1 MVDISRA
8 TSGVNLPPEV
18 SQEIWGSTLEAS
30 AVMQASR
37 QISLPGSGVSIPIV
51 TGDAEAGWV
60 AETENKPVSRP
71 TLANKTITPYK
82 LAVIVPF
89 SDEFRRDIP
98 ALYAELVRRLP
109 SALGKKFD
117 QTVYASSGAPGS
129 NFDQLGGA
137 DALVVDGTATYADLV
152 AVYNAIAAEG
162 GDLSAWIARPELQGL
177 LLSATDG
184 FGRPLFTPDATTSSR
199 VGSMLGRPIF
209 GTRATMLAGDT
220 GIAGDFAGSA
230 VFGTVEG
237 VQVSFSDSATLTD
250 GTTTVGTGEGAV
262 EIPNTIN
269 LWQSNM
275 FAVRAEIEVGFRVRD
290 LEHFKRIRAA
300 A

>member
-8 TSGVNLPPEV
+8 TSGVNLPPDV
-18 SQEIWGSTLEAS
+18 SQEIWGGTLEAS

-37 QISLPGSGVSIPIV
+37 QINLPGSGVSIPIV
-51 TGDAEAGWV
+51 TGEAEAGWV
-60 AETENKPVSRP
+60 AETAAKPVSRP

-89 SDEFRRDIP
+89 SDEFRRDLP

-117 QTVYASSGAPGS
+117 QTVYAATGAPGS

-137 DALVVDGTATYADLV
+137 TQVTVDATNTYADLV
-152 AVYNAIAAEG
+152 AAYQAVAAAG

-177 LLSATDG
+177 LLGATDG
-184 FGRPLFTPDATTSSR
+184 FGRPLFTPDATTSNQ
-199 VGSMLGRPIF
+199 VGSMLGRPIY
-209 GTRATMLAGDT
+209 GTRATMLSSTTVGDDT

-230 VFGTVEG
+230 VYGTVEG
-237 VQVSFSDSATLTD
+237 VQVSFSDQASLDD
-250 GTTTVGTGEGAV
+250 GGT
-262 EIPNTIN
+262 EIR
-269 LWQSNM
+269 LWQQNM

-290 LEHFKRIRAA
+290 LDHFVRITDGAVDTP
-300 A
+300 

>member
-8 TSGVNLPPEV
+8 TSGVNLPPDV
-18 SQEIWGSTLEAS
+18 SQEIWGDTLEAS

-37 QISLPGSGVSIPIV
+37 QINLPGSGVSIPIV
-51 TGDAEAGWV
+51 TGEAEADWV
-60 AETENKPVSRP
+60 AETAAKPVSRP

-89 SDEFRRDIP
+89 SDEFRRDLP

-117 QTVYASSGAPGS
+117 QTVYAATGAPGS

-137 DALVVDGTATYADLV
+137 TQVTVDATNTYADLV
-152 AVYNAIAAEG
+152 AAYQAVAAAG

-177 LLSATDG
+177 LLAATDG
-184 FGRPLFTPDATTSSR
+184 FGRPLFTPDATTSNQ
-199 VGSMLGRPIF
+199 VGSMLGRPIY
-209 GTRATMLAGDT
+209 GTRATMLSSTTVGDDT

-237 VQVSFSDSATLTD
+237 VQVSFSDQASLDD
-250 GTTTVGTGEGAV
+250 GGT
-262 EIPNTIN
+262 EIR
-269 LWQSNM
+269 LWQQNM

-290 LEHFKRIRAA
+290 LDHFVRITDGAVDTP
-300 A
+300 

>member
-8 TSGVNLPPEV
+8 TSGVNLPPDV
-18 SQEIWGSTLEAS
+18 SQEIWGGTLEAS

-37 QISLPGSGVSIPIV
+37 QINLPGSGVSIPIV
-51 TGDAEAGWV
+51 TGEAEAGWV
-60 AETENKPVSRP
+60 AETAAKPVSRP

-89 SDEFRRDIP
+89 SDEFRRDLP

-117 QTVYASSGAPGS
+117 QTVYAATGAPGS

-137 DALVVDGTATYADLV
+137 TQVTVDATNTYADLV
-152 AVYNAIAAEG
+152 AAYQAVAAAG

-177 LLSATDG
+177 LLGATDG
-184 FGRPLFTPDATTSSR
+184 FGRPLFTPDATTSNQ
-199 VGSMLGRPIF
+199 VGSMLGRPIY
-209 GTRATMLAGDT
+209 GTRATMLSSTTVGDDT

-230 VFGTVEG
+230 VYGTVEG
-237 VQVSFSDSATLTD
+237 VQVSFSDQASLDD
-250 GTTTVGTGEGAV
+250 GGT
-262 EIPNTIN
+262 EIR
-269 LWQSNM
+269 LWQQNM

-290 LEHFKRIRAA
+290 LAHFVRITDGAVDTP
-300 A
+300 

>member
-8 TSGVNLPPEV
+8 TSGVNLPPDV
-18 SQEIWGSTLEAS
+18 SGEIWANTLESS
-30 AVMQASR
+30 AVMQAAR
-37 QISLPGSGVSIPIV
+37 RIALPGSGVSIPVI
-51 TGDAEAGWV
+51 TGEAEADWV
-60 AETENKPVSRP
+60 AETEEKPVSRP

-89 SDEFRRDIP
+89 SDEFRRDLP

-109 SALGKKFD
+109 ASLGKKFD
-117 QTVYASSGAPGS
+117 ETVFAASGAPGS

-137 DALVVDGTATYADLV
+137 DALIVDGTDTYADLV

-162 GDLSAWIARPELQGL
+162 GDLSAWLARPELQGL

-184 FGRPLFTPDATTSSR
+184 FGRPLFTPDATTSNR

-209 GTRATMLAGDT
+209 GTRATMVTGDT

-230 VFGTVEG
+230 VYGTVEG
-237 VQVSFSDSATLTD
+237 VQISFSDQATLTD
-250 GTTTVGTGEGAV
+250 GAG
-262 EIPNTIN
+262 TIN
-269 LWQSNM
+269 LWQQNM
-275 FAVRAEIEVGFRVRD
+275 FAVRAEIEVGFRVRN